1 MKFKTD
7 RANLHQASSKILSI
21 VPPKTTLPILSNL
34 LFELEEGK
42 LSLKA
47 TDLDVSMTST
57 LEVDAQKSGSI
68 AVPAKVFFEIV
79 KELPDFDLEISTYEN
94 RMEIKCGS
102 GVYKVSGF
110 PAEDFPKLPDIHFA
124 RQVKLDGKVL
134 IRMIRK
140 ALFAV
145 SKDETRPAL
154 NGIFWHTK
162 DEGLHMVSTDGH
174 RLANISRKDIKIGGY
189 TKDIIVPP
197 KVLEN
202 LVRLLGDEPG
212 EVGIII
218 NESSIVF
225 LFENVVL
232 TSRLLEG
239 PYPNYDQVIPR
250 DNNKTMTVDREILN
264 AAVRRVAI
272 LSNSLTH
279 QVKFSLKGGELELSA
294 TNFDLG
300 GEAKENMKVN
310 YTNED
315 MEIGYNSNYVIDIL
329 RHVDGDEV
337 NFELNTPTTAAIV
350 KSTSFEENEE
360 YFFLVMPLRLL
371 D

>member
-34 LFELEEGK
+34 LFELEEGN

-57 LEVDAQKSGSI
+57 VEVDAQKSGSI

-110 PAEDFPKLPDIHFA
+110 PADDFPKLPDIHVA
-124 RQVKLDGKVL
+124 RQVKLDGKAL
-134 IRMIRK
+134 IGMIKK

-154 NGIFWHTK
+154 NGVYWHTK
-162 DEGLHMVSTDGH
+162 DDSLNMVSTDGH
-174 RLANISRKDIKIGGY
+174 RLANVARKDIKIGGY

-212 EVGIII
+212 KVGVII

-225 LFENVVL
+225 MFENVVL

-239 PYPNYDQVIPR
+239 PYPNYDQVIPK
-250 DNNKTMTVDREILN
+250 DNNKVMTVDREILN

-279 QVKFSLKGGELELSA
+279 QVKFSLKAEELELSA

-300 GEAKENMKVN
+300 GEAKENLKVH
-310 YTNED
+310 YKNED
-315 MEIGYNSNYVIDIL
+315 MEIGYNSNYIIDIL

-337 NFELNTPTTAAIV
+337 NFELNTPTTAA
-350 KSTSFEENEE
+350 
-360 YFFLVMPLRLL
+360 PLRLL

>member
-7 RANLHQASSKILSI
+7 RANLHHASAKILSV
-21 VPPKTTLPILSNL
+21 VPPKTTLPILSNM

-57 LEVDAQKSGSI
+57 VEVDAQKSGSI
-68 AVPAKVFFEIV
+68 AVPAKVFYEIV
-79 KELPDFDLEISTYEN
+79 KELPDFELEISTHEN
-94 RMEIKCGS
+94 RMEVKCGS

-110 PAEDFPKLPDIHFA
+110 PAEDFPKLPDIHVA
-124 RQVKLDGKVL
+124 RQVKLDGKLLVA
-134 IRMIRK
+134 MIKK

-145 SKDETRPAL
+145 SRDETRPAL
-154 NGIFWHTK
+154 NGIYWHTK
-162 DEGLHMVSTDGH
+162 DDFLRMVSTDGH
-174 RLANISRKDIKIGGY
+174 RLAKVSSRKLKIGGY

-197 KVLEN
+197 KVLDN

-212 EVGIII
+212 EVGVII

-225 LFENVVL
+225 MLENVIL

-239 PYPNYDQVIPR
+239 PYPNYDQVIPK
-250 DNNKTMTVDREILN
+250 DNNKIMTVDREILN

-279 QVKFSLKGGELELSA
+279 QVKFSLKADELELSA

-300 GEAKENMKVN
+300 GEARENVKVE
-310 YTNED
+310 YKNEE
-315 MEIGYNSNYVIDIL
+315 MEIGYNSNYIIDIL
-329 RHVDGDEV
+329 RHVEGDEV
-337 NFELNTPTTAAIV
+337 SFELNTPTTAAIV
-350 KSTSFEENEE
+350 KSSITDENEE

>member
-1 MKFKTD
+1 M
-7 RANLHQASSKILSI
+7 
-21 VPPKTTLPILSNL
+21 

-57 LEVDAQKSGSI
+57 IEVDAQKSGSI

-79 KELPDFDLEISTYEN
+79 RELPDFDLEISTSEN
-94 RMEIKCGS
+94 RMEVKCGS

-110 PAEDFPKLPDIHFA
+110 PADDFPKLPDIHVA
-124 RQVKLDGKVL
+124 RQVKLDSRVL
-134 IRMIRK
+134 VGMVKK

-145 SKDETRPAL
+145 SRDETRPAL
-154 NGIFWHTK
+154 NGVYWHTK
-162 DEGLHMVSTDGH
+162 NDCLNMVSTDGH
-174 RLANISRKDIKIGGY
+174 RLAKVSRKDLKIGGY

-197 KVLEN
+197 KVLDN

-212 EVGIII
+212 EIGIII

-225 LFENVVL
+225 MFENVIL

-239 PYPNYDQVIPR
+239 PYPNYDQVIPK
-250 DNNKTMTVDREILN
+250 DNNKIMTADREILN

-272 LSNSLTH
+272 LSNTLTH
-279 QVKFSLKGGELELSA
+279 QVKFSLKMDELELSA

-300 GEAKENMKVN
+300 GEARENLKVQ
-310 YTNED
+310 YKNEE
-315 MEIGYNSNYVIDIL
+315 MEIGYNSNYIVDIL
-329 RHVDGDEV
+329 RHVEGDEV
-337 NFELNTPTTAAIV
+337 NFELNTPTTAAII
-350 KSTSFEENEE
+350 KSSMIDENEE

>member
-1 MKFKTD
+1 M
-7 RANLHQASSKILSI
+7 
-21 VPPKTTLPILSNL
+21 

-57 LEVDAQKSGSI
+57 VEVDAQKSGSI

-94 RMEIKCGS
+94 RMEVKCGS

-110 PAEDFPKLPDIHFA
+110 PADDFPKLPDIHVA
-124 RQVKLDGKVL
+124 RQVKLDGKALVG
-134 IRMIRK
+134 MIRK

-154 NGIFWHTK
+154 NGVYWHTK
-162 DEGLHMVSTDGH
+162 DDSLNMVSTDGH
-174 RLANISRKDIKIGGY
+174 RLAKVSSRELKIGGY

-197 KVLEN
+197 KVLDN

-225 LFENVVL
+225 MLENVIL

-239 PYPNYDQVIPR
+239 PYPNYDQVIPK
-250 DNNKTMTVDREILN
+250 DNNKIMTVDREILN

-272 LSNSLTH
+272 LSNTLTH
-279 QVKFSLKGGELELSA
+279 QVKFSLKTDELELSA

-300 GEAKENMKVN
+300 GEAKENLKVQ
-310 YTNED
+310 YKNEE
-315 MEIGYNSNYVIDIL
+315 MEIGYNSIYINDIL
-329 RHVDGDEV
+329 RHIDGDEV
-337 NFELNTPTTAAIV
+337 SFELNSPTTAAIIR
-350 KSTSFEENEE
+350 SSDPENKEE

>member
-7 RANLHQASSKILSI
+7 RATLHNASSKILSI

-57 LEVDAQKSGSI
+57 VDVDAQKSGSI

-79 KELPDFDLEISTYEN
+79 RELPDFDLEISTYEN
-94 RMEIKCGS
+94 RMEVKCGS
-102 GVYKVSGF
+102 GIYKVSGF
-110 PAEDFPKLPDIHFA
+110 PAEDFPKLPDVHVA

-134 IRMIRK
+134 VGMIRK

-145 SKDETRPAL
+145 SRDETRPAL
-154 NGIFWHTK
+154 NGVYWHTK
-162 DEGLHMVSTDGH
+162 NDNLNMVSTDGH
-174 RLANISRKDIKIGGY
+174 RLAKVSRKDLKIGGY
-189 TKDIIVPP
+189 SKDIIVPP
-197 KVLEN
+197 KVLDN

-212 EVGIII
+212 EVGVII

-225 LFENVVL
+225 MLENVIL

-239 PYPNYDQVIPR
+239 PYPNYDQVIPK
-250 DNNKTMTVDREILN
+250 DNNKIMTVDREILN

-272 LSNSLTH
+272 LSNTLTH
-279 QVKFSLKGGELELSA
+279 QVKFSLKMDELELSA

-300 GEAKENMKVN
+300 GEARENLKVE
-310 YTNED
+310 YKNEE
-315 MEIGYNSNYVIDIL
+315 MEIGYNSNYIIDIL
-329 RHVDGDEV
+329 KHVEGDEV
-337 NFELNTPTTAAIV
+337 SFELNTPTTAAII
-350 KSTSFEENEE
+350 KSFTSTKDEE

>member
-34 LFELEEGK
+34 LFELEEGN

-57 LEVDAQKSGSI
+57 VEVDAQKSGSI

-110 PAEDFPKLPDIHFA
+110 PADDFPKLPDIHVA
-124 RQVKLDGKVL
+124 RQVKLDGKAL
-134 IRMIRK
+134 IGMIKK

-154 NGIFWHTK
+154 NGVYWHTK
-162 DEGLHMVSTDGH
+162 DDSLNMVSTDGH
-174 RLANISRKDIKIGGY
+174 RLANVARKDIKIGGY

-212 EVGIII
+212 KVGVII

-225 LFENVVL
+225 MFENVVL

-239 PYPNYDQVIPR
+239 PYPNYDQVIPK
-250 DNNKTMTVDREILN
+250 DNNKVMTVDREILN

-279 QVKFSLKGGELELSA
+279 QVKFSLKAEELELSA

-300 GEAKENMKVN
+300 GEAKENLKVH
-310 YTNED
+310 YKNED
-315 MEIGYNSNYVIDIL
+315 MEIGYNSNYIIDIL

-337 NFELNTPTTAAIV
+337 NFELNTPTTAAIIRS
-350 KSTSFEENEE
+350 STAEEKEE